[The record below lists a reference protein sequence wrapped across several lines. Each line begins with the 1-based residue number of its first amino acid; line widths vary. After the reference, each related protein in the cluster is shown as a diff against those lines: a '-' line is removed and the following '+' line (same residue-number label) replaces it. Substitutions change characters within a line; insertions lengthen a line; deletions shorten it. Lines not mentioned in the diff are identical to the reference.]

1 MNTVR
6 HWHAALTATRHGPTV
21 HETVNDSARFRG
33 VCVTH
38 LAGSSRL
45 LRAMNESA
53 ALSHLLDRG
62 KLTRAELRD
71 LTGLSKPTISEAVR
85 RLADAGLVVVV
96 GHVSAGP
103 GPNAEVYAANPDAAY
118 GIAMSVRDTLVT
130 GAPALAAAVCDVSG
144 EVRARLE
151 TPVDFRLVDPVD
163 AVGDIVDDLR
173 KRSGLAAEA
182 TGYLQIGVAGAYDP
196 HTGTVHHV
204 DVPGWNRPGLI
215 DRIEE
220 RVGTRVGVDNDVNLA
235 AVAERRRG
243 AATGADSFAL
253 LWFGEGLGLAIDLNG
268 TLLRGARGGAGEIG
282 YMPLFDAAGARN
294 ADLQALVGGR
304 AVLDLAASHRLP
316 AKTPAEAVGAAV
328 AAGPDGKAFL
338 AELAERIAVGL
349 VAVVAVLDPPLVVL
363 GGEVAQAGGA
373 ALCDAVVATMR
384 ATPALETEVAIT
396 SVAGDPV
403 LLGALDAALA
413 TVREGLLASLHG

>member
-1 MNTVR
+1 M
-6 HWHAALTATRHGPTV
+6 
-21 HETVNDSARFRG
+21 
-33 VCVTH
+33 TH

-53 ALSHLLDRG
+53 ALSHLLERG

-85 RLADAGLVVVV
+85 RLTEAGLVVVV

-118 GIAMSVRDTLVT
+118 GVALSVRDTVMT
-130 GAPALAAAVCDVSG
+130 GTPALAGAVCDVSG
-144 EVRARLE
+144 AVRARLE
-151 TPVDFRLVDPVD
+151 APVDFRAVDPVD
-163 AVGDIVDDLR
+163 AVCGFVEQLR
-173 KRSGLAAEA
+173 ERSGMSGDTA
-182 TGYLQIGVAGAYDP
+182 GYLQIGVAGAYDP

-215 DRIEE
+215 ARIEE

-235 AVAERRRG
+235 AIAERRRG
-243 AATGADSFAL
+243 AARGAEGFAL
-253 LWFGEGLGLAIDLNG
+253 LWFGEGLGLAIDLGG

-282 YMPLFDAAGARN
+282 YMPLYSADGVGD
-294 ADLQALVGGR
+294 ADLQGLVGGR
-304 AVLDLAASHRLP
+304 AVLALAASHGLSGR
-316 AKTPAEAVGAAV
+316 TPAEVVTAAT
-328 AAGPDGKAFL
+328 AGPRGAPFL
-338 AELAERIAVGL
+338 AALADRIAVGL

-373 ALCDAVVATMR
+373 ALRDAVIMAMR
-384 ATPALETEVAIT
+384 ATPSLETAVEIT
-396 SVAGDPV
+396 SVPDDAV
-403 LLGALDAALA
+403 LLGALDSALL
-413 TVREGLLASLHG
+413 TVRDGLLASLRG